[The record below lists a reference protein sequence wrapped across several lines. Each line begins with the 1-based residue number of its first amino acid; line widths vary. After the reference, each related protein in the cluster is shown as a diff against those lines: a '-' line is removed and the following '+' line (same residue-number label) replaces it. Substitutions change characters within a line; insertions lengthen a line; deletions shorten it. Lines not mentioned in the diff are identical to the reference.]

1 MVMSEEII
9 TKITDI
15 VIQQTIGQKI
25 PTVIFL
31 SDIDKGSL
39 VKNIIWSIKGGT
51 QDEDKF
57 LSDDW
62 QRVAEIMQT
71 LAEVPLLLKETSDI
85 NEIKVETENFIKEI
99 NKGKGV
105 VIINAK
111 GAQTNQ
117 FLSKDN
123 ISVIIV

>member
-1 MVMSEEII
+1 MSEEII

-39 VKNIIWSIKGGT
+39 VKNIIWSLKGGT

-62 QRVAEIMQT
+62 EKVAEIMQN

>member
-1 MVMSEEII
+1 MTEDNLIK
-9 TKITDI
+9 TITDI
-15 VIQQTIGQKI
+15 VIEETVNQRI
-25 PTVIFL
+25 PTVVFL

-39 VKNIIWSIKGGT
+39 VKNIIWSIKGGN
-51 QDEDKF
+51 QEEEKF

-62 QRVAEIMQT
+62 QKVAEIMQN
-71 LAEVPLLLKETSDI
+71 LAEIPLLLKETSDI

-111 GAQTNQ
+111 GAQSNQ

>member
-1 MVMSEEII
+1 MSEEII

-62 QRVAEIMQT
+62 EKVAEIMQN
-71 LAEVPLLLKETSDI
+71 LAEIPLLLKETSDI

-99 NKGKGV
+99 NKGMGI
-105 VIINAK
+105 VIINAD
-111 GAQTNQ
+111 GFQTNQ

-123 ISVIIV
+123 ITVIIV

>member
-1 MVMSEEII
+1 
-9 TKITDI
+9 
-15 VIQQTIGQKI
+15 
-25 PTVIFL
+25 
-31 SDIDKGSL
+31 
-39 VKNIIWSIKGGT
+39 
-51 QDEDKF
+51 
-57 LSDDW
+57 
-62 QRVAEIMQT
+62 MQT
-71 LAEVPLLLKETSDI
+71 LAEVPLFLKETSDI

-123 ISVIIV
+123 VSVIIV

>member
-1 MVMSEEII
+1 MSEEII

-51 QDEDKF
+51 QEEDKF

-62 QRVAEIMQT
+62 QKVAEIMQT

-111 GAQTNQ
+111 GVQTNQ

>member
-51 QDEDKF
+51 QEEDKF
-57 LSDDW
+57 
-62 QRVAEIMQT
+62 
-71 LAEVPLLLKETSDI
+71 
-85 NEIKVETENFIKEI
+85 
-99 NKGKGV
+99 
-105 VIINAK
+105 
-111 GAQTNQ
+111 
-117 FLSKDN
+117 
-123 ISVIIV
+123 

>member
-1 MVMSEEII
+1 MTEDNLIK
-9 TKITDI
+9 TITDI
-15 VIQQTIGQKI
+15 VIEETVNQRI
-25 PTVIFL
+25 PTVVFL

-39 VKNIIWSIKGGT
+39 VKNIIWSIKGGN
-51 QDEDKF
+51 QEEEKF

-62 QRVAEIMQT
+62 QKVAEIMQN
-71 LAEVPLLLKETSDI
+71 LAEIPLLLKETSDI

>member
-1 MVMSEEII
+1 MTEDNLIK
-9 TKITDI
+9 TITDI
-15 VIQQTIGQKI
+15 VIEKTVNQRI
-25 PTVIFL
+25 PTVVFL

-39 VKNIIWSIKGGT
+39 VKNIIWSIKGGN
-51 QDEDKF
+51 QEEEKF

-62 QRVAEIMQT
+62 EKVAEIMQN
-71 LAEVPLLLKETSDI
+71 LAEIPLLLKETSDI
-85 NEIKVETENFIKEI
+85 GEIKTETENFIKEI

-105 VIINAK
+105 VIINAE
-111 GAQTNQ
+111 GTQANQ

>member
-39 VKNIIWSIKGGT
+39 VKNIIWSLKGGT

-62 QRVAEIMQT
+62 EKVAEIMQN